1 VGVVL
6 VVFLSFVGLLQ
17 MIGGVLVALAAKS
30 AIHEILGAISFG
42 MGTLAIGVGALISKV
57 QGMKEASEKQAELF
71 QSIIKEASVRM
82 VR

>member
-1 VGVVL
+1 VGGAV

-42 MGTLAIGVGALISKV
+42 MGTLAMGVGALISRIQAV
-57 QGMKEASEKQAELF
+57 KEASEKQTELF
-71 QSIIKEASVRM
+71 QSILDSKKSS
-82 VR
+82 